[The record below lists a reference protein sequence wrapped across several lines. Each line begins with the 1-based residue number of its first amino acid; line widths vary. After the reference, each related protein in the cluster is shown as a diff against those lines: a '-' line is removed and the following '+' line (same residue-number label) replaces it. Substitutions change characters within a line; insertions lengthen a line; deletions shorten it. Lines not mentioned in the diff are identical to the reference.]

1 MKLIRITTVPL
12 SLHKLLNGQMRFM
25 SKYYEVVAVSSPDKL
40 LDEVGL
46 NEGVRTAG
54 IDMSRKITLFKDI
67 RSLIK
72 MICFLRKEKP
82 SIVHTHTPKAGI
94 IGLLAARF
102 TGVPIRMHTVAGLPL
117 IEATGW
123 KRKLLNVVEKLTY
136 FCATHVYPNSQ
147 GLKTIILNHK
157 FTKEQKLKII
167 ANGSSN
173 GIDTTYFDPTL
184 YSQKQKEELRKSL
197 NIHTNDFVFI
207 FIGRL
212 VKDKGINELV
222 GAFGKLEAGS
232 WKTEEKLEIRN
243 EKLEGKNEESF
254 EFRSSTESITTSPHL
269 PVSQFHRHRC
279 KLLLVGDLETQL
291 DPLLPETIE
300 NIKLNKNIVS
310 VGWQDDVRPYLT
322 IADALVF
329 PSYRE
334 GFPNVVMQAG
344 AMGLPSIVTDIN
356 GCNEIII
363 EGENGMIVPPKDEE
377 ALCQAMMKMANDSEN
392 RDRMASKSR
401 EMICDRYEQRVVWEA
416 LLEEYERLL
425 AISN

>member
-1 MKLIRITTVPL
+1 M
-12 SLHKLLNGQMRFM
+12 
-25 SKYYEVVAVSSPDKL
+25 
-40 LDEVGL
+40 
-46 NEGVRTAG
+46 
-54 IDMSRKITLFKDI
+54 
-67 RSLIK
+67 
-72 MICFLRKEKP
+72 
-82 SIVHTHTPKAGI
+82 
-94 IGLLAARF
+94 
-102 TGVPIRMHTVAGLPL
+102 
-117 IEATGW
+117 
-123 KRKLLNVVEKLTY
+123 EKLTY
-136 FCATHVYPNSQ
+136 FCATHVYPKSQ

-197 NIHTNDFVFI
+197 NIHTDDFVFI

-243 EKLEGKNEESF
+243 QESEIRNEKLEGKHEESF
-254 EFRSSTESITTSPHL
+254 EFRVSSAESISPSPHPPVSPSPRL
-269 PVSQFHRHRC
+269 PVTPSPRLPVTPSPRHRS
-279 KLLLVGDLETQL
+279 KLLLVGDQETQL

-310 VGWQDDVRPYLT
+310 VGWQDDVRPYLA
-322 IADALVF
+322 IADVLVF

-344 AMGLPSIVTDIN
+344 AMGLPGIVSDIN
-356 GCNEIII
+356 GCNEIIV
-363 EGENGMIVPPKDEE
+363 EDENGMIVPPKDEE
-377 ALCQAMMKMANDSEN
+377 ALCQAMMKLVHDSEY
-392 RDRMASKSR
+392 RVRMASKSR
-401 EMICDRYEQRVVWEA
+401 EMICTRYEQRVVWEA